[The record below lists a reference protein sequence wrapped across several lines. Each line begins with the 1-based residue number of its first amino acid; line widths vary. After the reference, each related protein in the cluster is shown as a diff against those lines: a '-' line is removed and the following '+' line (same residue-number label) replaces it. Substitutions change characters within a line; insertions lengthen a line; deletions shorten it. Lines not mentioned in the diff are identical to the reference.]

1 MRKTKEQTEMRTE
14 IIGALKTPALESP
27 EVRFFIRTPDFPA
40 ATRGQTQIENTG
52 VKSREKRTQYEC
64 VVYNKL

>member
-27 EVRFFIRTPDFPA
+27 EVRFFYSYARFSSSHTG
-40 ATRGQTQIENTG
+40 TNTNREHRGEEQ
-52 VKSREKRTQYEC
+52 REK
-64 VVYNKL
+64 NPI